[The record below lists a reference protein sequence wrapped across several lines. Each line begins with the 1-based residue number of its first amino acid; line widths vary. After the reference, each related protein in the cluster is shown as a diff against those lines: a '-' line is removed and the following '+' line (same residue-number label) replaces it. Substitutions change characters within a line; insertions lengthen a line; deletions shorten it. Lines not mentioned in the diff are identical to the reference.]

1 MEIEEYLVEA
11 TSGDDDHL
19 LQTTMA
25 LGRLAVATTSIRHGQ
40 LTAPALRLGWC
51 VQPADDGRTG
61 VVEALRAV
69 VKGELR
75 GDGWVTG
82 VASPAHV

>member
-1 MEIEEYLVEA
+1 VEIEEYFAEA

-19 LQTTMA
+19 AADHHA

-40 LTAPALRLGWC
+40 LTAPALSLGWC

-69 VKGELR
+69 VEGSCAATA
-75 GDGWVTG
+75 G
-82 VASPAHV
+82 

>member
-1 MEIEEYLVEA
+1 VEPPAA
-11 TSGDDDHL
+11 TTTTW

-40 LTAPALRLGWC
+40 LTAPALRLGRC

-69 VKGELR
+69 VEGAARRRL
-75 GDGWVTG
+75 GDQRDLARSTCDWR
-82 VASPAHV
+82 